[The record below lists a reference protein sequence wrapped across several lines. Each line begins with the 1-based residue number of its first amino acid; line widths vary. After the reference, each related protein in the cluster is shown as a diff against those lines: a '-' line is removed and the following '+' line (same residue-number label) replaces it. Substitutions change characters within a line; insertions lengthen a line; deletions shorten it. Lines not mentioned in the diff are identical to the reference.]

1 MSKGKLVAGIAA
13 GLFVTYVAA
22 APYLTVYQM
31 KSAADNRDG
40 EALSEHIEFP
50 SVRQSLKDQMNAAFA
65 RQMSKDEAVKDS
77 PLVAFGAAFA
87 GMIVERTVDALVT
100 PAGITQ
106 LMAGEK
112 PDPGATEK
120 TSRARDR
127 GPFED
132 ASMSY
137 EGFNKFV
144 VTVAGDDGKKG
155 RFILRRRGLG
165 WKLTEVAVPLE

>member
-1 MSKGKLVAGIAA
+1 MSKGKLVLGIAA
-13 GLFVTYVAA
+13 GLFVAYVAA

-31 KSAADNRDG
+31 KSAAGRRDG

-65 RQMSKDEAVKDS
+65 KQISKDEAMKDS
-77 PLVAFGAAFA
+77 PFVAFGGAFA
-87 GMIVERTVDALVT
+87 GMIVERMVDAFVT

-112 PDPGATEK
+112 PNPDVAEK
-120 TSRARDR
+120 AKEKAKVAQNRK
-127 GPFED
+127 PFEH

-137 EGFNKFV
+137 E
-144 VTVAGDDGKKG
+144 
-155 RFILRRRGLG
+155 
-165 WKLTEVAVPLE
+165 